1 MPGKSRIPT
10 FRASDMATPAVLTP
24 ASAAEVVDAVADARR
39 GRFALEIRGGGSKAT
54 IGAPRAATILD
65 MTAFSGVI
73 DYEPGELVLSVWA
86 GTPLAQVQRLVAEHD
101 QMLAFEPFDHGA
113 LLGVQPGRATIG
125 GVVAAGVAGSQR
137 LSQGGARDHLLGF
150 EAVSGR
156 GEVFK
161 AGGKVVKNVTG
172 YDLPKLLAG
181 SWGRLAALTQVTL
194 KVLPRPETCTTV
206 VLRGLSLAEAIA
218 AMSKALGSQA
228 EVAAAAYLP
237 GEAVGASQTLLRLQG
252 FAPSVAARA
261 APLGPTQDGTALW
274 DAVRDVAPLRAAS
287 SLWRVVLAPAR
298 ACELIAALQSLGAKW
313 LLDWAGGLVWI
324 ALEDDA
330 GAVRAAAS
338 RCGGHASLVRAPEE
352 LRRSVPALHP
362 ESPGVAALSLRVHRA
377 FDPDG
382 VFAGARFCD
391 PADT

>member
-1 MPGKSRIPT
+1 MVVLS
-10 FRASDMATPAVLTP
+10 PARTQD
-24 ASAAEVVDAVADARR
+24 VVDAVADARR
-39 GRFALEIRGGGSKAT
+39 GRCQLEIRGGGSKAT
-54 IGAPRAATILD
+54 IGAPRNAQLLD

-73 DYEPGELVLSVWA
+73 DYEPAELVLSVGA
-86 GTPLAQVQRLVAEHD
+86 GTPLAQVQTLLAQHN
-101 QMLAFEPFDHGA
+101 QMLAFEPFDHGD

-125 GVVAAGVAGSQR
+125 GIVAAGVAGPQR

-156 GEVFK
+156 GEAFK

-194 KVLPRPETCTTV
+194 KVLPRPETCATV
-206 VLRGLSLAEAIA
+206 VLRGLAPAAAIA

-228 EVAAAAYLP
+228 EVAAAAHLP
-237 GEAVGASQTLLRLQG
+237 GDADSASQTLLRLQG
-252 FAPSVAARA
+252 FGPSVAARA
-261 APLGPTQDGTALW
+261 ALLGPTQDATSLW
-274 DAVRDVAPLRAAS
+274 DTVRDVAPLRTART
-287 SLWRVVLAPAR
+287 LWRVVLAPAR
-298 ACELIAALQSLGAKW
+298 ACELIAALQPLGAKW

-324 ALEDDA
+324 ALED
-330 GAVRAAAS
+330 GAVAVRTAAI

-352 LRRSVPALHP
+352 LRRSVPAFHP
-362 ESPGVAALSLRVHRA
+362 ESPGVAALSLRVRRA

-391 PADT
+391 SADA